1 MSLATYYKT
10 LKKTPTA
17 LGKKNLHLPC
27 RGGVGEKRMKI
38 YGLTMGLFDRNWLVE
53 KDGVKICTESLT
65 KLFPNK
71 NDRLDYAVI
80 QMKDIFTELGFEDGM
95 DLNRKTE
102 DNFLLD
108 LNEGKNISIQGSS
121 ERYTFEFFEQEVE

>member
-1 MSLATYYKT
+1 
-10 LKKTPTA
+10 
-17 LGKKNLHLPC
+17 
-27 RGGVGEKRMKI
+27 MKI